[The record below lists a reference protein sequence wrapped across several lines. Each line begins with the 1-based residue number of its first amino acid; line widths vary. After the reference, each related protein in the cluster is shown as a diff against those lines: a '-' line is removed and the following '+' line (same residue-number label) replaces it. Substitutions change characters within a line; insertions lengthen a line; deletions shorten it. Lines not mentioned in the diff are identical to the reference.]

1 MLTGVSEHFTLSF
14 GVDANLGQIFRFYFS
29 LGLCLGEVI
38 LALCIRLG
46 KLILALCIR
55 LGELILALCI
65 RLGEVVL
72 VVVGVNL
79 SIGVCIRVRIGLG
92 ELGLSIRVR
101 ISLGELGVS
110 I

>member
-29 LGLCLGEVI
+29 LGLCLGE
-38 LALCIRLG
+38 
-46 KLILALCIR
+46 
-55 LGELILALCI
+55 LILALCI

-79 SIGVCIRVRIGLG
+79 SVGVSIRVRISLG

-110 I
+110 ILIRFWFSI

>member
-1 MLTGVSEHFTLSF
+1 MLTGVSFHFTLSF

-29 LGLCLGEVI
+29 LGLCF
-38 LALCIRLG
+38 G
-46 KLILALCIR
+46 KLIFILCIR

-79 SIGVCIRVRIGLG
+79 SVGISVRV
-92 ELGLSIRVR
+92 
-101 ISLGELGVS
+101 
-110 I
+110 

>member
-1 MLTGVSEHFTLSF
+1 LLTGVSEHFTLSF

-29 LGLCLGEVI
+29 LGLCLG
-38 LALCIRLG
+38 
-46 KLILALCIR
+46 KLILTLCIR

-79 SIGVCIRVRIGLG
+79 SIGVSIRVRVNLG